1 MDTRESSGLSR
12 EEAARRLGVS
22 VTTVRRL
29 EARGQLRVVRLG
41 GRVVVPS
48 SEVARLLT
56 PAPTPVAKAA

>member
-1 MDTRESSGLSR
+1 MDARESVGLSR
-12 EEAARRLGVS
+12 EEAAKRLGVS

-29 EARGQLRVVRLG
+29 EARGELRVVRLG

-56 PAPTPVAKAA
+56 PTAQAA

>member
-1 MDTRESSGLSR
+1 MDARESSGLSR

-48 SEVARLLT
+48 SEVARVLT
-56 PAPTPVAKAA
+56 PAPRAAQAA